1 MRPPMA
7 DLRASLSA
15 QTPPLEPPQAQCY
28 RIERER
34 ARAVAR
40 THGRAQV
47 VAAAGSQEA
56 WDQPAGDLGTVWASV
71 GCKRRARID
80 SRADNPAYAGCSALC
95 ACERYA
101 DPRADRTG
109 SRAVSLRL
117 ACSSLACEASALAP
131 RRRMYRDPQAS
142 MQTEPQMSGR
152 SAARRWRAS

>member
-1 MRPPMA
+1 MLQNGEGEAP
-7 DLRASLSA
+7 SS
-15 QTPPLEPPQAQCY
+15 
-28 RIERER
+28 
-34 ARAVAR
+34 R

>member
-7 DLRASLSA
+7 DLRAS
-15 QTPPLEPPQAQCY
+15 Y
-28 RIERER
+28 RRRPHRWSRPKLNATELRGRGPEQSLGRMVEHRWSRLR
-34 ARAVAR
+34 ARKR
-40 THGRAQV
+40 HGISRRVTLVPCGPQS
-47 VAAAGSQEA
+47 AAN
-56 WDQPAGDLGTVWASV
+56 D
-71 GCKRRARID
+71 ARID